1 MAGKLT
7 LKIGT
12 KLPEIWGTDSTCCCT
27 WWSWCWDVECTNM
40 DNMDHKAATSC
51 FLPEILVA
59 NGSVWH
65 LLVSTHDRTFT
76 WSTAAGR
83 YVISLHDWAVVTT
96 RDSWRF
102 SRLYRRERFRI
113 GCPWTIPTGIWTIY
127 ELRVKPERCPC
138 LFTLNE
144 MLQVA
149 TAKYST
155 FFFDVL
161 ISMQCNLLVFLIA
174 WPCGTWRSIWRN
186 RWTLSWPQ
194 AADLA
199 TYPEKSTWVDE
210 KSVSNHGFI
219 AVVGIANSEVPWF
232 EGTSLQYVCLW
243 DEIWMKCVTSQ
254 KRRMR
259 RLHLSQEY
267 VLRVLQLFQ
276 SLVFLRIGMICKK
289 LWILVETLFR
299 LRKDWSM
306 LIVDIISQVR
316 SNEFLEDALFVSLVY
331 V

>member
-1 MAGKLT
+1 MK
-7 LKIGT
+7 
-12 KLPEIWGTDSTCCCT
+12 
-27 WWSWCWDVECTNM
+27 
-40 DNMDHKAATSC
+40 C
-51 FLPEILVA
+51 FR
-59 NGSVWH
+59 S
-65 LLVSTHDRTFT
+65 
-76 WSTAAGR
+76 
-83 YVISLHDWAVVTT
+83 
-96 RDSWRF
+96 
-102 SRLYRRERFRI
+102 
-113 GCPWTIPTGIWTIY
+113 
-127 ELRVKPERCPC
+127 
-138 LFTLNE
+138 
-144 MLQVA
+144 QQ
-149 TAKYST
+149 KYST
-155 FFFDVL
+155 FFLGVL

-210 KSVSNHGFI
+210 KSVSNDGFK
-219 AVVGIANSEVPWF
+219 VYSRRWNSEVPWF

-243 DEIWMKCVTSQ
+243 EEIWMKCVTSQ
-254 KRRMR
+254 KRRMW

-299 LRKDWSM
+299 LQKKWSM

-316 SNEFLEDALFVSLVY
+316 GNEFLEDALLVSLVY